1 MVELGES
8 MKIKRQIIRDLEAL
22 TPDEI
27 LSVYSIVAAMKR
39 KKTTAVIPASS
50 KEPSYLRVRKALSD
64 CRGSM
69 ADDILSARED
79 RV

>member
-1 MVELGES
+1 VVELGES
-8 MKIKRQIIRDLEAL
+8 MKIKRQIITDLEAL

-39 KKTTAVIPASS
+39 KKAPAVSPASS
-50 KEPSYLRVRKALSD
+50 KEPSYLRVRKALSG
-64 CRGSM
+64 CRGSI

-79 RV
+79 RA